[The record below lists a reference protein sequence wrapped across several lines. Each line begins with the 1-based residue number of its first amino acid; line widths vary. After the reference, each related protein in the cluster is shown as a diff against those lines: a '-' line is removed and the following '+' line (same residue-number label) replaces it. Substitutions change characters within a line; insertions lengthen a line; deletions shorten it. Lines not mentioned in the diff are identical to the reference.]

1 MNNCVMTQSLLAS
14 SPCRARNVRLRSQL
28 IRSQLIRSLL
38 IQSQL
43 IRSSP
48 TYWPLLLGSLIALL
62 DELYL
67 LIFPRTSPFRLN
79 VDRVE
84 PKLS

>member
-1 MNNCVMTQSLLAS
+1 MNNCDTTQSLLAS
-14 SPCRARNVRLRSQL
+14 SPCRARNVRLRLQLIRSQL
-28 IRSQLIRSLL
+28 IRSQLIRSE
-38 IQSQL
+38 L

-48 TYWPLLLGSLIALL
+48 TYWPLLPGSLIVLL
-62 DELYL
+62 EELYL
-67 LIFPRTSPFRLN
+67 LIFPRTNPFRPN